1 MLDAAIPIRSN
12 GAVKRTV
19 AEVREQIAD
28 ASEGV
33 LKKLTRDSRAGVR
46 EMARKELKRRIAVLE
61 EAAHEA
67 ERVECMLNFER
78 PLWQSGLLVAGC
90 DEVGTGPL
98 AGPVVA
104 AAVILPSGTSIAG
117 IDDSKKLDAPTR
129 ERIAA
134 EVRACAL
141 AYSVAVCDVDV
152 IDKLNIY
159 HAALEAM
166 RRAVTGLTSAPHHV
180 LVDARRVPGI
190 TMAQT
195 PIVKGDTLSQSIAA
209 AAILAKVHR
218 DELMARYSEQYPGY
232 GFHSHKGYSA
242 PEHFAALDKLG
253 PCAIHRRSFAPVA
266 ERLGLRP
273 TQLGL
278 AI

>member
-1 MLDAAIPIRSN
+1 M
-12 GAVKRTV
+12 KRTV

-28 ASEGV
+28 ASERM
-33 LKKLTRDSRAGVR
+33 LKKLARDERAGVR
-46 EMARKELKRRIAVLE
+46 ELARKELARRAAVQE
-61 EAAHEA
+61 EAEREA
-67 ERVECMLNFER
+67 ERVACMLNYER
-78 PLWQSGLLVAGC
+78 PLWQSGVLVAGC

-104 AAVILPSGTSIAG
+104 AAVILPAGTSIAG

-134 EVRACAL
+134 EVRACAV
-141 AYSVAVCDVDV
+141 AYSIASCDVDV
-152 IDKLNIY
+152 IDRLNIY

-166 RRAVTGLTSAPHHV
+166 RRAVVGLAVAPQHV

-190 TMAQT
+190 AYQQT

-209 AAILAKVHR
+209 AAIIAKVHR
-218 DELMARYSEQYPGY
+218 DELMLRYSEQYPGY

-266 ERLGLRP
+266 ARLGLRP

>member
-1 MLDAAIPIRSN
+1 MKGTVGEIR
-12 GAVKRTV
+12 
-19 AEVREQIAD
+19 E
-28 ASEGV
+28 
-33 LKKLTRDSRAGVR
+33 KLPEISDRSLRGLAKDERAGVR
-46 EMARKELKRRIAVLE
+46 DLASRELARRRAE
-61 EAAHEA
+61 REHAAAEA
-67 ERVECMLNFER
+67 ERVACMLNYER

-104 AAVILPSGTSIAG
+104 AAVILPAGTSIAG

-129 ERIAA
+129 ERLAVEI
-134 EVRACAL
+134 RACA
-141 AYSVAVCDVDV
+141 VAFSIASCDVEI
-152 IDKLNIY
+152 IDRLNIY

-166 RRAVTGLTSAPHHV
+166 RRAVTGLTAAPQHV
-180 LVDARRVPGI
+180 LVDARRVPGLSCQ
-190 TMAQT
+190 QT
-195 PIVKGDTLSQSIAA
+195 PIVKGDSLSQSIAA

-218 DELMARYSEQYPGY
+218 DDLMLRYSEQYPGY

-273 TQLGL
+273 SPSAQLALGL
-278 AI
+278 

>member
-1 MLDAAIPIRSN
+1 MKATIGEIR
-12 GAVKRTV
+12 
-19 AEVREQIAD
+19 E
-28 ASEGV
+28 
-33 LKKLTRDSRAGVR
+33 KLSGLSDRSLRGLTKDERAGVR
-46 EMARKELKRRIAVLE
+46 DLATRELSRRRDERDYAQ
-61 EAAHEA
+61 AEA
-67 ERVECMLNFER
+67 ERVDCMLNYER

-104 AAVILPSGTSIAG
+104 AAVILPAGTSIAG

-129 ERIAA
+129 VRMAA
-134 EVRACAL
+134 EIRACAV
-141 AYSVAVCDVDV
+141 AYAIASCDVEV
-152 IDKLNIY
+152 IDRLNIY

-166 RRAVTGLTSAPHHV
+166 RRAVTGLATGPQHV
-180 LVDARRVPGI
+180 LVDARRIPGLPCP
-190 TMAQT
+190 QT

-218 DELMARYSEQYPGY
+218 DELMLRYSEQFPGY
-232 GFHSHKGYSA
+232 GFDSHKGYSA
-242 PEHFAALDKLG
+242 PEHFAALDRLG

-273 TQLGL
+273 PPDAQLALGL
-278 AI
+278 

>member
-1 MLDAAIPIRSN
+1 MKATVGEIRE
-12 GAVKRTV
+12 KLPTL
-19 AEVREQIAD
+19 
-28 ASEGV
+28 SERSLRG
-33 LKKLTRDSRAGVR
+33 LAKDERAGVR
-46 EMARKELKRRIAVLE
+46 DLATRELARRRAE
-61 EAAHEA
+61 REHAEAEA
-67 ERVECMLNFER
+67 ERVACMLNYER

-104 AAVILPSGTSIAG
+104 AAVILPAGTSIAG

-129 ERIAA
+129 NRIAV
-134 EVRACAL
+134 EIRACAV
-141 AYSVAVCDVDV
+141 AYSVAACDVDI
-152 IDKLNIY
+152 IDRLNIY

-166 RRAVTGLTSAPHHV
+166 RRAVTGLATGPQHV
-180 LVDARRVPGI
+180 LVDARRIPGLSCP
-190 TMAQT
+190 QT

-218 DELMARYSEQYPGY
+218 DELMCRYSEQYPGY
-232 GFHSHKGYSA
+232 GFDSHKGYSA

-273 TQLGL
+273 PASAQLGL
-278 AI
+278 AL